1 MHKTAQKMIRSAMLA
16 FLEGK
21 TNLKDDIMDFEE
33 SMHMLQNKSINIIAT
48 QMAENS
54 FDEKNVLIISC
65 IYLGLLKPLKG

>member
-1 MHKTAQKMIRSAMLA
+1 
-16 FLEGK
+16 
-21 TNLKDDIMDFEE
+21 MDFEE